1 MGYREA
7 VYKDYLSQHVHF
19 TYNNYNQKFLD
30 NFLPI
35 YRAYFKRLLPKDK
48 NAKIVDLGC
57 GCGSFLYFLNKE
69 GYLNTLGVDCSQE
82 QVDLAHKLG
91 IKSVICENL
100 VDTVKKHNQEFDVI
114 VAIDVLEHFKR
125 DELFILVKSMRDALK
140 PGGILIIRSPNAD
153 GPFFGRYRYIDFT
166 HEIVFTKLSIT
177 ELLVRS
183 GFHDVKVYP
192 VNPVIHGLFSFV
204 RYLIWQ
210 AFRYILILY
219 LTAETGH
226 FKGHIFTLNLI
237 AVGKRPKT

>member
-1 MGYREA
+1 MGYRET

-19 TYNNYNQKFLD
+19 TYNNYSQKFLD
-30 NFLPI
+30 DFLPI
-35 YRAYFKRLLPKDK
+35 YKAYFKRFLPKDK
-48 NAKIVDLGC
+48 TAKIIDLGC
-57 GCGSFLYFLNKE
+57 GCGSFLYFLKKE
-69 GYLNTLGVDCSQE
+69 GYLNALGVDCSQE
-82 QVDLAHKLG
+82 QVNLAWSLG
-91 IKSVICENL
+91 IKNVICQNL
-100 VDTVKKHNQEFDVI
+100 IDTVKKYNQELDVI

-125 DELFILVKSMRDALK
+125 EELFSLVKSMKEALK

-166 HEIVFTKLSIT
+166 HEIVFTKLSII

-183 GFHDVKVYP
+183 GLQEVRVYP
-192 VNPVIHGLFSFV
+192 VDPVVHGIFSFL

-210 AFRYILILY
+210 VLRCILVLY

-237 AVGKRPKT
+237 AVGKRPKI